1 VPRKGDPIVMERGEG
16 LVQRRR
22 QPKTEEV
29 NEDAVEEEEE
39 EERDSKETRL
49 TLMEEV
55 LLLGLK
61 DKEGYTSFWN
71 DCISSG
77 LRGCILIEL
86 ALRGRVELE
95 RAGMRRKNLL
105 GRKIM
110 LKNSDPCGDVL
121 LDEALKHIKE
131 TNQPETV
138 QTWIEYLSGE
148 TWNPLKLRYQLKNV
162 RERLAKN
169 LVEKGVLTTEKQNF
183 LLFDM
188 TTHPVTDNVQK
199 TKLIKKVQ
207 ESVLA
212 KWVNDP
218 HRMEKRML
226 SLIFLAHS
234 SDVLENAFAPLND
247 DDYDVAMKR
256 VRDLLDLDLEAE
268 AAKEKANEVMWAV
281 FAAFIK

>member
-1 VPRKGDPIVMERGEG
+1 MDGSRSQG
-16 LVQRRR
+16 LVQRKR
-22 QPKTEEV
+22 PKEETSEAHNADVV
-29 NEDAVEEEEE
+29 NEQEEDD
-39 EERDSKETRL
+39 RDSKETRL

-86 ALRGRVELE
+86 ALRGRIHLE
-95 RAGMRRKNLL
+95 RAGMRRKGLL
-105 GRKIM
+105 SRKVI

-131 TNQPETV
+131 TDQHQESI

-188 TTHPVTDNVQK
+188 TTHPVTDNLQK
-199 TKLIKKVQ
+199 NKLIKKVQ
-207 ESVLA
+207 DAVLT

-268 AAKEKANEVMWAV
+268 AMKSSTNEVMWAV
-281 FAAFIK
+281 FTAFIK